1 MPSNDYKHHVSDEQ
15 RKRRIKRFILEI
27 LVSALLIILAT
38 IFACIYWERFFTGI
52 ILYKV
57 KLQPDT
63 TAFNQWLYPP
73 ATVRR
78 SYYLFNV
85 TNPIEIVTDPSSTR
99 IHLQDTPPYT
109 YTVNTIKTNI
119 SWSNDNKKI
128 DYAVERLFARDPT
141 RFVPSSVNDT
151 GVFIDLYRAI
161 FRTQFQ
167 TKPAQ
172 TFFDLGGMNTFYDRN
187 AIEQLEGF
195 TSDLF
200 NTVRD
205 RMIGPNTDK
214 GGFIYRQNGSQL
226 YDVSIETGKTTIY
239 ILNKFI

>member
-15 RKRRIKRFILEI
+15 RNRRIKRFILEI
-27 LVSALLIILAT
+27 LVSALLIIPAT
-38 IFACIYWERFFTGI
+38 IFACIYWKGLVTGI
-52 ILYKV
+52 LLNNV

-63 TAFNQWLYPP
+63 TGFNTWLHPP
-73 ATVRR
+73 ATVTR

-85 TNPIEIVTDPSSTR
+85 TNPIEIVTEPSSTR

-109 YTVNTIKTNI
+109 YTVNTIKTNV

-141 RFVPSSVNDT
+141 RFVPSSVDDT

-161 FRTQFQ
+161 FRSQFG
-167 TKPAQ
+167 TKPTPA
-172 TFFDLGGMNTFYDRN
+172 FFDLGGMNTFYHRN

-200 NTVRD
+200 KSVREK
-205 RMIGPNTDK
+205 MIGPNTEK